1 MARILVVDDT
11 PQNLALVELYLRGSE
26 FEVTAA
32 AGGAEALELCAHQ
45 PFALILLDVVMP
57 GIDGFEVC
65 RRLKNDPRTA
75 FVPVI
80 FLTGHLADESE
91 KLAAYQIGAVD
102 YLQKPVHKEELLARM
117 RVMLRLEETRS
128 RLDRENATLRAEL
141 AAAERQVGE
150 LERRRVQMLEL
161 RREVQSCE
169 GAGALVLDAAGA
181 LVAMDDAARA
191 TFGALPTG
199 QPLGSG
205 SGSGATAAQALVHSL
220 ARRPVP
226 GDVVLTTPVPRVL
239 QVETVLLPGSQQ
251 RLVTLFDVTALRAAE
266 RHLVDREPAEALD
279 PAVMSAALTPAA
291 LTPAAMIQA
300 AMIQAPAV
308 PPRYAMSEF
317 VGRSA
322 AVRDLTLLVDRL
334 RQSRS
339 TVLIYGE
346 SGTGKELVARAL
358 HFDGQNR
365 SAPFIPLHCGA
376 IAPELVESELF
387 GHEKGAFT
395 GAQQARD
402 GLFRAADGG
411 TIFLDEIAELS
422 PAVQVKLLRVLQ
434 RGEIRPVG
442 ASLSQVVDVRILAAT
457 NRDLLQMVRAGRFR
471 EDLYYRLEVVTVHLP
486 PLRERLDDLP
496 LLVEHF
502 LRVGNRRHERLAR
515 PVRGVSRAAL
525 AMLMAYPWPGNVREL
540 ENVVDRAFA
549 LGAGELLQAED
560 LPPRVRAGTPEL
572 VPRPVWRDA
581 EPELGEA
588 LLDAG
593 TAPEPG
599 PSAGPREP
607 AAGRDVRSLRQ
618 DAERQAFLRAIRDC
632 AGDNAAAARALGV
645 PRSTFYRRLKELGLR
660 S

>member
-32 AGGAEALELCAHQ
+32 SGGAEALELCAHQ
-45 PFALILLDVVMP
+45 AFALILLDVVMP

-91 KLAAYQIGAVD
+91 KFAAYQIGAVD
-102 YLQKPVHKEELLARM
+102 YLQKPIHKEELLARM

-181 LVAMDDAARA
+181 LLAMDEAAQA
-191 TFGALPTG
+191 TFGSLPLG
-199 QPLGSG
+199 QPLGA
-205 SGSGATAAQALVHSL
+205 GSGAGALAAQALAQGL
-220 ARRPVP
+220 AQRPMP
-226 GDVVLTTPVPRVL
+226 SDVELRTPLPRVL
-239 QVETVLLPGSQQ
+239 QVETVRLPGSQQ

-266 RHLVDREPAEALD
+266 RHLVDREPAETQMAEP
-279 PAVMSAALTPAA
+279 PAPSPGPAA
-291 LTPAAMIQA
+291 
-300 AMIQAPAV
+300 

-322 AVRDLTLLVDRL
+322 SVRDLTVLVDRL

-457 NRDLLQMVRAGRFR
+457 NRDLLQMVRAGQFR

-502 LRVGNRRHERLAR
+502 LRAGNRRHDRLAR

-525 AMLMAYPWPGNVREL
+525 ALLMAYPWPGNVREL

-549 LGAGELLQAED
+549 LGVGELLQAED

-572 VPRPVWRDA
+572 VPKPVWRTA
-581 EPELGEA
+581 ESEPDGLPPSAMPAPALAAAPPA
-588 LLDAG
+588 LLPA
-593 TAPEPG
+593 E
-599 PSAGPREP
+599 SQP
-607 AAGRDVRSLRQ
+607 AANCDVRTLRQ

-632 AGDNAAAARALGV
+632 AGDNTAAARALGV

-660 S
+660 A